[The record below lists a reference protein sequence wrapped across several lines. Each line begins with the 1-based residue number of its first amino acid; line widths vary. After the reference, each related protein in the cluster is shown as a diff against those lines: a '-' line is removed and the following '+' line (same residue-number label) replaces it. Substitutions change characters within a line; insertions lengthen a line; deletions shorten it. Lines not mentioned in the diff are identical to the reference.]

1 MNNGYV
7 PTSSPVSRAIEATDK
22 AVANEQRILKKAS
35 VTRVETAIHAIE
47 KIGDLS
53 VYNPTERQ
61 CASMLEALRD
71 AVSKVE
77 QQFKTIQPRQITF
90 SLE

>member
-1 MNNGYV
+1 MI

-35 VTRVETAIHAIE
+35 ITRIETAVHAIE
-47 KIGDLS
+47 NVGNLT
-53 VYNPTERQ
+53 VYNPTEKQ
-61 CASMLEALRD
+61 CAAMLSALRD
-71 AVSKVE
+71 AIARVE
-77 QQFKTIQPRQITF
+77 KQFQTIQPRQITF